1 MTEVLTYEALKAE
14 RDALQKRADA
24 LAVESLGLRHI
35 AERIVNNLYAAGYE
49 PEENSIHPWKC
60 LIFDA
65 EKALETPVT
74 SAALSA
80 IRDKHRAEG
89 ITFAANRLL
98 AAFEHGFIDKPA
110 GEVADVAKMI
120 LSAVTELPGAP
131 EEDFTRDYSD
141 EVIALIRAELRE
153 AK

>member
-1 MTEVLTYEALKAE
+1 MKDILTYEAPKAE
-14 RDALQKRADA
+14 SDALV
-24 LAVESLGLRHI
+24 VESLGLRHI

-74 SAALSA
+74 SAALST
-80 IRDKHRAEG
+80 IRDKYRAEG
-89 ITFAANRLL
+89 IIFAANRLL

-110 GEVADVAKMI
+110 GEVVDVAKMI
-120 LSAVTELPGAP
+120 LSAVTELPDAP
-131 EEDFTRDYSD
+131 EDDFTRDYSD
-141 EVIALIRAELRE
+141 EVIALIRAELSE
-153 AK
+153 VK